1 MKRTARIFTA
11 SLLAS
16 IVSVSMAYSF
26 DKKTDIPF
34 PYEKAKQYMG
44 MSCSG
49 NTLKTF
55 LGFTDTFEGKVRV
68 FFKCGNDLSS
78 DTFVLVT
85 TESGREWIYNED
97 KPNAGIVK

>member
-1 MKRTARIFTA
+1 MKRTVRFFTA
-11 SLLAS
+11 ALLAS
-16 IVSVSMAYSF
+16 TVSVSMAHSS
-26 DKKTDIPF
+26 DKKADIAF

-44 MSCSG
+44 SSCSA
-49 NTLKTF
+49 TTMKTF
-55 LGFTDTFEGKVRV
+55 LGFTDVFEGKVRV

-85 TESGREWIYNED
+85 TESGREWIYTEN